1 MARSG
6 AFGKRGKFLGAGI
19 AVLAVLS
26 LLLYY
31 GVASGTDFVRTDRLW
46 SFEASAKILVLGLS
60 IAVIVYL
67 GISLLK
73 NRLSLRR
80 YTLLAWSWFVVFF
93 LFAGL
98 TGALFPQKIPRDIH
112 WRIRL
117 YRPKVSGC
125 KRNAAKRH
133 AANSARAVQTPYTV
147 AFAIARRF
155 SASPSGIL
163 P

>member
-1 MARSG
+1 MMARSG

-98 TGALFPQKIPRDIH
+98 
-112 WRIRL
+112 
-117 YRPKVSGC
+117 
-125 KRNAAKRH
+125 
-133 AANSARAVQTPYTV
+133 
-147 AFAIARRF
+147 FAILFRPSAGIGWSICIWAFPRMVWASILMAALGGFLQMAAGRQTAPAQGGSTRCRF
-155 SASPSGIL
+155 L
-163 P
+163 Q

>member
-1 MARSG
+1 MEG
-6 AFGKRGKFLGAGI
+6 GCFPYGKRPHSRNGFLYPPGRQK
-19 AVLAVLS
+19 
-26 LLLYY
+26 
-31 GVASGTDFVRTDRLW
+31 RTAALQ
-46 SFEASAKILVLGLS
+46 A
-60 IAVIVYL
+60 
-67 GISLLK
+67 
-73 NRLSLRR
+73 
-80 YTLLAWSWFVVFF
+80 
-93 LFAGL
+93 AGL

-133 AANSARAVQTPYTV
+133 AASNAMVVQMPYTV